1 MEEKDTYQ
9 RVAIPMTDEQAHE
22 VFACETCKGFS
33 DSLQVLKEFID
44 IRATV
49 GMEAPEFHKHLN
61 LVASPDCDG
70 QCVTGETMTL
80 SCPHCKVDD
89 SADRVR
95 REVQGGR
102 GNLVYFNWYCH
113 LPTEYT
119 CPYCDKHVVLEG
131 NRLSIVLNHNA
142 MKGDLDTPSI
152 AQQKIAMQK
161 MLEARTATADAKGY
175 GVPMQENEES

>member
-1 MEEKDTYQ
+1 MKEKDTYQ

-61 LVASPDCDG
+61 LVASPDCWG
-70 QCVTGETMTL
+70 LCVTGETM
-80 SCPHCKVDD
+80 SIQCPCCK
-89 SADRVR
+89 DRVH
-95 REVQGGR
+95 
-102 GNLVYFNWYCH
+102 FNYSCY
-113 LPTEYT
+113 LPTEFK
-119 CPYCDKHVVLEG
+119 CPYCSADLTGGDHEKQVTI
-131 NRLSIVLNHNA
+131 RKIIKNHNE
-142 MKGDLDTPSI
+142 MKDDLNIPS
-152 AQQKIAMQK
+152 
-161 MLEARTATADAKGY
+161 TATYAKGY